1 MRPPACP
8 RFLNASWLL
17 GPALTNTGLH
27 ELGRFIADLEHT
39 ADPTN
44 IMSDGNSK
52 PKLADRT
59 IKSQRE
65 FWATPQTVNADQKKR
80 LVAQLKTGAWLGGMT
95 VTPVP

>member
-1 MRPPACP
+1 
-8 RFLNASWLL
+8 
-17 GPALTNTGLH
+17 
-27 ELGRFIADLEHT
+27 
-39 ADPTN
+39 
-44 IMSDGNSK
+44 MSDGNSK

>member
-52 PKLADRT
+52 RKLADAPSRA
-59 IKSQRE
+59 SASSGRRR
-65 FWATPQTVNADQKKR
+65 R
-80 LVAQLKTGAWLGGMT
+80 LSTTTRRSAWWRRYKTGVWLGGMT